1 MPPMHALRN
10 YAAAMLA
17 IGAALFLASCN
28 STIGD
33 DTTSGTTTNASA
45 TGFWSGSDSVSGDT
59 VLALINAAGQA
70 TFIRS
75 DGLQFTGTVQV
86 SGSNLVTAV
95 DGYTPFPNTFSD
107 GSSYGIGTLNGTV
120 VTGSSITA
128 TLSFTTNG
136 NTALSGSWSL
146 NYQAVSNNA
155 SSTGAIAGNYTD
167 NSTGAVLSINSN
179 GVMSEQNPT
188 TGCVLNGS
196 VSTNDTTHDLY
207 EVAFSYGSCSGTYIG
222 LNDVQFTGLAT
233 LNNSVSPAVL
243 TLAVAGVSATSV
255 QYGIVSQLTG
265 N

>member
-1 MPPMHALRN
+1 MPLMNALRN
-10 YAAAMLA
+10 SAAAILA
-17 IGAALFLASCN
+17 IGAGLILASCN

-45 TGFWSGSDSVSGDT
+45 TGFWSGSDSVSGDM

-107 GSSYGIGTLNGTV
+107 GSSYGIGTLTGTV
-120 VTGSSITA
+120 VTGTSITA

-136 NTALSGSWSL
+136 NTSVTGTWSL
-146 NYQAVSNNA
+146 AYQSVSNNA

-167 NSTGAVLSINSN
+167 NSTSAVLSINSN
-179 GVMSEQNPT
+179 GVMSESATN
-188 TGCVLNGS
+188 GCILNGS

-207 EVAFSYGSCSGTYIG
+207 EVAFSYGNCSGAYLL
-222 LNDVQFTGLAT
+222 LNGVQFTGLAT
-233 LNNSVSPAVL
+233 LNSSASPPQLIIAI
-243 TLAVAGVSATSV
+243 TGTSTTSV
-255 QYGIVSQLTG
+255 PYGFVSQLTG

>member
-1 MPPMHALRN
+1 MPPMNALRN
-10 YAAAMLA
+10 HAAAIFA
-17 IGAALFLASCN
+17 IGAALLLASCN

-75 DGLQFTGTVQV
+75 DGLQFTGIVQV
-86 SGSNLVTAV
+86 AGSNLVTAV

-107 GSSYGIGTLNGTV
+107 GSSYGIGTLTGTV
-120 VTGSSITA
+120 VTGTSITA

-136 NTALSGSWSL
+136 NTAVTGSWSL
-146 NYQAVSNNA
+146 TYQSVSNNA

-167 NSTGAVLSINSN
+167 NSTSAVLSINSN
-179 GVMSEQNPT
+179 GVMTESAPNS
-188 TGCVLNGS
+188 CMLNGS

-207 EVAFSYGSCSGTYIG
+207 EVAFSYGNCAVPYAV
-222 LNDVQFTGLAT
+222 LNGVQFTGLAT
-233 LNNSVSPAVL
+233 LNNSVSPAQL
-243 TLAVAGVSATSV
+243 IIAIAGTSTTSV
-255 QYGIVSQLTG
+255 PYGFVSQLTA

>member
-1 MPPMHALRN
+1 MNALR
-10 YAAAMLA
+10 YHATALLA
-17 IGAALFLASCN
+17 IGAALSLASCN

-33 DTTSGTTTNASA
+33 SSTSGTTTNASA

-86 SGSNLVTAV
+86 AGSNLVTAV

-107 GSSYGIGTLNGTV
+107 GSSYGIGTLTGTV
-120 VTGSSITA
+120 VTGTSITA

-136 NTALSGSWSL
+136 NTSVTGSWSL
-146 NYQAVSNNA
+146 TYQSVSNNA

-167 NSTGAVLSINSN
+167 NSTSAVLSINSN
-179 GVMSEQNPT
+179 GVLSESATNS
-188 TGCVLNGS
+188 CMLNGS

-207 EVAFSYGSCSGTYIG
+207 EVAFSYGNCSGAYLM
-222 LNDVQFTGLAT
+222 LNGVQFTGLAT
-233 LNNSVSPAVL
+233 LNNSVSPAQL
-243 TLAVAGVSATSV
+243 IIAITGTSTASV
-255 QYGIVSQLTG
+255 PYGFVSQLTA